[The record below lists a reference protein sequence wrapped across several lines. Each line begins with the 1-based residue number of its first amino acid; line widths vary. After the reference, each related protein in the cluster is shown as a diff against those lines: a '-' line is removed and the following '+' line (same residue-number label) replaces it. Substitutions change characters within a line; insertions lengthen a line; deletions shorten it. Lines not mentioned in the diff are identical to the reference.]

1 MNKRSIIIL
10 LIIFVI
16 LNVFI
21 TKHIINK
28 SIAPNANSTL
38 EHLNVVYEKTSVD
51 SNKQISNDRVKKN
64 RSLEYSRENAI
75 TKAVE
80 LVRPSVVSVNVI
92 KTEVIRNNRFNSFF
106 FDDFF
111 RDFFPRQYERKVQNL
126 GSGVIISEDGYI
138 ITNSHVVK
146 GATKIKVILSDGSNL
161 EAKLVG
167 NDDKNDIAV
176 IKVSGKNLPYAK
188 LGRSDDIIIGEWTI
202 AMGNPFGYLIKD
214 SKPTVTV
221 GVVSAVDRNFHI
233 SDDNRVYKKMIQT
246 DAAINPG
253 NSGGPLINV
262 NGEVIGIN
270 TFIFTKSGGSIGI
283 GFAIP
288 VDRVRSIANEIIKY
302 GKIRPIWFGFKVQ
315 DITPAIA
322 YNLGLKSSQG
332 VLVSYIEKGGPAEE
346 AGLKRGDIITKINNQ
361 IINNADDAEIA
372 VSDVRVGEELKIEI
386 IRDGKKETK
395 ELITKE
401 YKDRIG
407 SFFKL

>member
-21 TKHIINK
+21 TKHIIDK
-28 SIAPNANSTL
+28 SIAPNANSAL

>member
-21 TKHIINK
+21 TKHIIDK
-28 SIAPNANSTL
+28 SIAPNANSAL

-332 VLVSYIEKGGPAEE
+332 VLVSYIEKDGPAEE

>member
-1 MNKRSIIIL
+1 MNKNSIIIL
-10 LIIFVI
+10 LVIFVI

-21 TKHIINK
+21 TKQIINK
-28 SIAPNANSTL
+28 SIAPNANSAL
-38 EHLNVVYEKTSVD
+38 EHLNVVYEKTSID
-51 SNKQISNDRVKKN
+51 SNEQISNDRVQKN
-64 RSLEYSRENAI
+64 RSLEYTRKNAI

-80 LVRPSVVSVNVI
+80 LVQPSVVSVNVI
-92 KTEVIRNNRFNSFF
+92 KTEVVRNNRFNSFF

-322 YNLGLKSSQG
+322 YSLGLKPSQG
-332 VLVSYIEKGGPAEE
+332 VLVSYIEKDGPAEE
-346 AGLKRGDIITKINNQ
+346 AGLKRGDIIIKINNQ
-361 IINNADDAEIA
+361 VVDNADDAEIA
-372 VSDVRVGEELKIEI
+372 VSDVRVEQELMIEI
-386 IRDGKKETK
+386 LRNDKKENIK
-395 ELITKE
+395 LITKE
-401 YKDRIG
+401 YKDKSG